1 MRDGR
6 GMQGEGFL
14 FCNNFSFGERIHCV
28 RPAGPGLRAASQV
41 MVGGPWEGPCCGLRG
56 TSQVKGTWWS
66 REALLPAGLL
76 LGRLL
81 PPPHSATPHQSLW
94 PCPSLS
100 ILPED
105 HCPPRLTLLP
115 SMPPASSLT
124 LGMINGFISLCR
136 PRGSEAITASGP

>member
-41 MVGGPWEGPCCGLRG
+41 MVGGPWEVPCCGLRG

-81 PPPHSATPHQSLW
+81 PPPPQCHTPPIPLA
-94 PCPSLS
+94 
-100 ILPED
+100 LP
-105 HCPPRLTLLP
+105 LP
-115 SMPPASSLT
+115 LYTP
-124 LGMINGFISLCR
+124 
-136 PRGSEAITASGP
+136 